1 MSINERLS
9 FIRTQT
15 GLSVR
20 AFATRLNISGSLISN
35 IENGRREITDRTIS
49 DICREFNVSE
59 EWLRTGNGE
68 MFVQTD
74 ETLIDELAH
83 EYALDDLDKKILA
96 GYLALPAQSKKVFK
110 EFLLNFAQSIGDSQP
125 VPLRAVSRRGGE
137 AVADLSK
144 EEAAAAHLERE
155 RLLKSDIDQPDL

>member
-1 MSINERLS
+1 MNERIKL
-9 FIRTQT
+9 IRKAHKMTQT
-15 GLSVR
+15 DFGAQIGVKGNTITNYESGL
-20 AFATRLNISGSLISN
+20 
-35 IENGRREITDRTIS
+35 RTPS
-49 DICREFNVSE
+49 DAVIVSICREFNVNE

-74 ETLIDELAH
+74 DTLIDELAH

-110 EFLLNFAQSIGDSQP
+110 EFLLNFAQNIGDSQP
-125 VPLRAVSRRGGE
+125 IPLRAVSRRGGE